1 MEDESPTRRC
11 SQPLAALLFRR
22 SEASPSSEHNQYFD
36 HLFGVAELDVRSK
49 NFAVIRFSANL
60 LLSIC
65 ISTSAC
71 VQSENVSWIDLELST
86 LAVAIQRYQSR
97 EGTFPQGSNIEISRK
112 LDGKDG
118 NIQYIK
124 FPRRS
129 IDSEGRFVD
138 PWGTPYVFA
147 HRSDRMIIWSFGKNK
162 IVDSAPNSDD
172 HIEIV
177 KDTTEQ
183 GAAANP

>member
-1 MEDESPTRRC
+1 M
-11 SQPLAALLFRR
+11 
-22 SEASPSSEHNQYFD
+22 
-36 HLFGVAELDVRSK
+36 FGVAELDVRSK
-49 NFAVIRFSANL
+49 NFAVIRSSANL

-71 VQSENVSWIDLELST
+71 VQSENVSRIDSELST